1 MGRIISKTIYCANS
15 KGRYLAYFEEKT
27 PGQWV
32 GIKSERLPDM
42 SFFEKKRLKSKMQ
55 HKNKPS
61 IFKSISLI
69 NINIAPIKSDAD
81 VNGEFFSGTL
91 KCPNCGNTNFIKCN
105 VCGEL
110 TCARQKET
118 HFTCAVCG
126 NSGPVSG
133 TITNLNGNVNR
144 NNNDKSATGDFALK
158 SKNKKF

>member
-27 PGQWV
+27 PGQWI
-32 GIKSERLPDM
+32 GIKSEKLPDM

-61 IFKSISLI
+61 IFKTISLI
-69 NINIAPIKSDAD
+69 NITPIKSDAA
-81 VNGEFFSGTL
+81 VNGEFFSGNL

-110 TCARQKET
+110 TCAKPNQS

-126 NSGPVSG
+126 NSGQVSG
-133 TITNLNGNVNR
+133 TISNLNGDVSGNNR
-144 NNNDKSATGDFALK
+144 NKGLTGDFTL
-158 SKNKKF
+158 KNKDKKY

>member
-27 PGQWV
+27 PGHWEGV
-32 GIKSERLPDM
+32 RSEKLSDL
-42 SFFEKKRLKSKMQ
+42 SFFEKQRLKSQANK
-55 HKNKPS
+55 KSKPS

-69 NINIAPIKSDAD
+69 SVAPNKHNSD
-81 VNGEFFSGTL
+81 VNGEFFSGNL

-110 TCARQKET
+110 TCAKSNQSY
-118 HFTCAVCG
+118 FTCAVCA

-133 TITNLNGNVNR
+133 TISNLNGDVSG
-144 NNNDKSATGDFALK
+144 NNKNKVSTGDFTV
-158 SKNKKF
+158 KNKKF